1 LGLRYN
7 LSLFYL
13 VESMMVE
20 TKEYKKHP
28 VFSELEYYA
37 NFYES
42 LSLSVFGFCTT
53 GTTSICNI
61 DSYVFSSIRGT
72 LESIRLILKNGR
84 INDAYALLRKY
95 YDSVIINIYSNLYLE
110 DNISI
115 ENFIVEKINNWLK
128 GKDQLPE
135 YRVMSNYI
143 RKSEKIA
150 EINNLLYSTDRY
162 KKIRSRCNDHTHYNF
177 FFNVLL
183 NDNEI
188 HLENRLKVLDTF
200 SIDIRDVFILHLAH
214 LFFLK
219 DHYMTSSDYVDALEC
234 GMKPV
239 VDSQY
244 WVAPF
249 VQAVFD
255 DILSKQRPDIANAI
269 KQYSS
274 MQLS

>member
-1 LGLRYN
+1 
-7 LSLFYL
+7 
-13 VESMMVE
+13 MVDDD
-20 TKEYKKHP
+20 EYKKHH
-28 VFSELEYYA
+28 VFSELECCI

-42 LSLSVFGFCTT
+42 LSWSVFGFCST
-53 GTTSICNI
+53 GTNAICNI
-61 DSYVFSSIRGT
+61 DSYVYSSIRGT
-72 LESIRLILKNGR
+72 LESMVIILKNGR
-84 INDAYALLRKY
+84 INDACALLRKY
-95 YDSVIINIYSNLYLE
+95 YDSAIINVYSNLYLE
-110 DNISI
+110 DHVSI
-115 ENFIVEKINNWLK
+115 ENLIVDKINNWLK

-150 EINNLLYSTDRY
+150 AINNLLYINDRY
-162 KKIRSRCNDHTHYNF
+162 KKIRARCNDHTHYNF
-177 FFNVLL
+177 FYNVLL

-188 HLENRLKVLDTF
+188 NLENRLQVLDVF
-200 SIDIRDVFILHLAH
+200 SADARDVFILHLAY

-234 GMKPV
+234 GMTPV

-255 DILSKQRPDIANAI
+255 DIISKQRPDIAATI
-269 KQYSS
+269 KKNSC
-274 MQLS
+274 MHLS